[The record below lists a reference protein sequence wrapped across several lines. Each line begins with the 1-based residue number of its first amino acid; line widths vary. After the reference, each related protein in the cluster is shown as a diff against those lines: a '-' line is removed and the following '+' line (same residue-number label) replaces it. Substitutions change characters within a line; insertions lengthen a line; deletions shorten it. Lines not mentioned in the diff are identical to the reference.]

1 MDENKK
7 LITVAQA
14 AEILG
19 RSKPAIYAALNSH
32 PPRLHYHDPVRRL
45 LLREGLEE
53 RFARSTRPRADYP
66 LTKPPEV
73 SKAPPEQ
80 VPIQPDGWDEIASR
94 CNQLLDFSLWGPGP
108 WSGDRWASLAGVI
121 DLARV
126 EAEAENTAE
135 EA

>member
-19 RSKPAIYAALNSH
+19 RSKSTIYAALNAH
-32 PPRLHYHDPVRRL
+32 PPRLHYHDVRRRL
-45 LLREGLEE
+45 LLRDGLEE
-53 RFARSTRPRADYP
+53 RFARSTRPRID
-66 LTKPPEV
+66 KPQA
-73 SKAPPEQ
+73 KPPEQ